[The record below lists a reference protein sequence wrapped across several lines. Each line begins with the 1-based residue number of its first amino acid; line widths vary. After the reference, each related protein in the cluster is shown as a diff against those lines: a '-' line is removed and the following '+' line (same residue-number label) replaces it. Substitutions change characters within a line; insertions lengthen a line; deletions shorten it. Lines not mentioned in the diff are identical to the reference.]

1 MAITHAALKILYGGN
16 MGIISWIIL
25 GLVVGALA
33 KWIMP
38 GKDPGGIII
47 TIVIGIVGALI
58 GGFLSSLVGLG
69 TVTGLNLGSIII
81 ALVGALILLW
91 LYRLIKGKA
100 A

>member
-1 MAITHAALKILYGGN
+1 

-25 GLVVGALA
+25 GLIVGALA

-38 GKDPGGIII
+38 GEDPGGIII

-58 GGFLSSLVGLG
+58 GGFLSSLVGLS
-69 TVTGLNLGSIII
+69 TVTGLNLWSIII

-91 LYRLIKGKA
+91 LYRMVKSRAG
-100 A
+100 

>member
-1 MAITHAALKILYGGN
+1 

-25 GLVVGALA
+25 GLIVGALA

-91 LYRLIKGKA
+91 LYRMVKA
-100 A
+100 KAG

>member
-1 MAITHAALKILYGGN
+1 

-25 GLVVGALA
+25 GLIVGALA

-38 GKDPGGIII
+38 GEDPGGIII

-69 TVTGLNLGSIII
+69 TVTGLNLWSIII
-81 ALVGALILLW
+81 ALVGALVLLW
-91 LYRLIKGKA
+91 LYRMVKGKA
-100 A
+100 

>member
-1 MAITHAALKILYGGN
+1 

-38 GKDPGGIII
+38 GEDPGGIII
-47 TIVIGIVGALI
+47 TIAIGIVGALL
-58 GGFLSSLVGLG
+58 GGFLSSLLGLG
-69 TVTGLNLGSIII
+69 TVTGLNLWSIIV

-91 LYRLIKGKA
+91 LYRMVKGKA
-100 A
+100 G